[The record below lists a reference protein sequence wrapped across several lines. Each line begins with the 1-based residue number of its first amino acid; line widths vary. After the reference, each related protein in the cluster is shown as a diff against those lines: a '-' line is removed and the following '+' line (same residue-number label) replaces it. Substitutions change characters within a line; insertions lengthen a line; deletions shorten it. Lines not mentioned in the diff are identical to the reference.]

1 MKKDRIRKVNDKN
14 SGRKHSKKKK
24 NYIDALLPR
33 LFSEFYKL
41 SSYTRRVKKAQWYK
55 KEEKSNGWKIEGNYA
70 FSPSNVALLLA

>member
-1 MKKDRIRKVNDKN
+1 MKRDRIQKVNDKN
-14 SGRKHSKKKK
+14 SGRKHSKK

-33 LFSEFYKL
+33 LFSGFYKL
-41 SSYTRRVKKAQWYK
+41 SSYARRVKKAQWYK